1 MKQTIKRYNT
11 ARRGRRIV
19 AEDEVIDNVEMKE
32 VGEVEI
38 ASEATELLFEAEDVA
53 ELVAAVTGEDVEVT
67 ADESQVTFT
76 VDGTD
81 YTVEPEGDEEILEAS
96 RCKGKRTVKA
106 NTRKVPVSKAVKAS
120 TRRPVSRTRRPV
132 R

>member
-32 VGEVEI
+32 AGEVEI

-67 ADESQVTFT
+67 ADEDQVTFT

-96 RCKGKRTVKA
+96 RCKGKRPVKA
-106 NTRKVPVSKAVKAS
+106 NTRKVALRKAVKAS